1 MGDHRSV
8 SNDGRYWGF
17 VPKNKVLGVAKTFFW
32 ETNKNKTK

>member
-17 VPKNKVLGVAKTFFW
+17 VPKSKVAGVVHVFFW
-32 ETNKNKTK
+32 QNSLR